1 MGFLARALK
10 FLLVLLLL
18 AAVVLWF
25 AALRADRGYF
35 EEEVTINRAAPV
47 IYRWITTDY
56 LLRRWISDVTKLEKI
71 GSVGQAPQ
79 ANYTYR
85 LDEFIGTHHVSLTV
99 KVVRAIPNQELE
111 LSVSPATESRNNF
124 IDLIKFKLLPSGDY
138 TRVLFS
144 SRTKFD
150 SLSDQIFEP
159 ILTYATR
166 NKLQKD
172 LERLKSMIEAEP
184 TSGQ

>member
-1 MGFLARALK
+1 MGFLAQALK

-25 AALRADRGYF
+25 AARRADRGYF

-79 ANYTYR
+79 TNYTYR

-99 KVVRAIPNQELE
+99 TVVRAIPNQELE
-111 LSVSPATESRNNF
+111 LSVSPTTESGNNF
-124 IDLIKFKLLPSGDY
+124 IDRIKFKLLPSGDY
-138 TRVLFS
+138 TRVVFS

-166 NKLQKD
+166 NKLQED